1 MGRSGRSSGRERSL
15 GLELADCSPP
25 RIRPPLEGW
34 RVSRCCGQ
42 GSPGQAGGRGAAW
55 SGWLRPWSRS
65 SRVSVPGSWQSTGS
79 ESRGE
84 KGPCGPRQEVSDSR
98 VV

>member
-42 GSPGQAGGRGAAW
+42 GSPGQAGGGGLPGQGGSGLGAGPPGSRCRGA
-55 SGWLRPWSRS
+55 
-65 SRVSVPGSWQSTGS
+65 GSQ
-79 ESRGE
+79 
-84 KGPCGPRQEVSDSR
+84 QEVSPGVRRGR
-98 VV
+98 VGPGRK

>member
-42 GSPGQAGGRGAAW
+42 GSPGQAGGGAC
-55 SGWLRPWSRS
+55 LV
-65 SRVSVPGSWQSTGS
+65 RVAQALEQVLPGLGA
-79 ESRGE
+79 GE
-84 KGPCGPRQEVSDSR
+84 LAVNRK
-98 VV
+98 